1 MAAVTLTKVEARPVG
16 TLGAANFWESDPSI
30 AWYETGTVNDADTIA
45 FSNWTGP
52 APEAVYCV
60 PGTTNEGFSAEW
72 ALSSGTLT
80 ITLQGSSTAGGHVG
94 IKR

>member
-1 MAAVTLTKVEARPVG
+1 MAAITLTKIEARPVG
-16 TLGAANFWESDPSI
+16 TLGAAKFWESDPSI
-30 AWYETGTVNDADTIA
+30 AWYQAGAINDADTIT

-52 APEAVYCV
+52 LPEQVYCV
-60 PGTTNEGFSAEW
+60 PGTTNEAASAEY

-80 ITLQGSSTAGGHVG
+80 ITVQGSATTGSFIG